1 MMRQIILVTDG
12 CSNEGMS
19 PVVAAAHALAEGIV
33 VNVIGVMD
41 NGELGQKGMVEISDI
56 AKAGGGISR
65 IVRSQLL
72 IADHADGDSK
82 NSFAYHSSGSE

>member
-1 MMRQIILVTDG
+1 MMRQIIFVTDG

-33 VNVIGVMD
+33 VNVIGVMEQ
-41 NGELGQKGMVEISDI
+41 GELGQKGTAEISEI

-65 IVRSQLL
+65 IVQQPAF
-72 IADHADGDSK
+72 IADDADGDTK
-82 NSFAYHSSGSE
+82 NSYRIPFSR